1 MANSSETESGH
12 VIRISNNSC
21 DFYSRNYTGT
31 LARRGLACWYDVH
44 PYSLTLWPHHF
55 SENLRRGAWWIKK
68 LNYAYIAV
76 EFLLDGEVIYEQ
88 NGQKDLLCH
97 PGEIYLT
104 SPGSNLRFCNGSS
117 RYARQL
123 QLIISGGTIKLLL
136 ESLGMGSGGVIRPG
150 EPAAFE
156 ARLRRIGT
164 LLREKKPGT
173 AAENAVAGFELLTA
187 LAEEVGRQK
196 RSELPPL
203 LTRAVTLIETDRGKR
218 MNVSRLV
225 EELGIS
231 RAGLDRL
238 FRTWL
243 DLSPQQY
250 LIRQRMESACQ
261 LIRDGQLS
269 FKEIAE
275 FLGFRNAFYFSTAFR
290 KYSGQSPSEFR
301 RSIASRDADAGAEN

>member
-76 EFLLDGEVIYEQ
+76 ELLLDGEVIYEQ
-88 NGQKDLLCH
+88 DGQKDLLCH

-150 EPAAFE
+150 EPRLHSRPVFAGSGRCC
-156 ARLRRIGT
+156 ARKSREPRRKT
-164 LLREKKPGT
+164 R
-173 AAENAVAGFELLTA
+173 
-187 LAEEVGRQK
+187 
-196 RSELPPL
+196 LP
-203 LTRAVTLIETDRGKR
+203 DS
-218 MNVSRLV
+218 NC
-225 EELGIS
+225 
-231 RAGLDRL
+231 
-238 FRTWL
+238 
-243 DLSPQQY
+243 SP
-250 LIRQRMESACQ
+250 RW
-261 LIRDGQLS
+261 
-269 FKEIAE
+269 
-275 FLGFRNAFYFSTAFR
+275 
-290 KYSGQSPSEFR
+290 PR
-301 RSIASRDADAGAEN
+301 RSAVRNVRNCRRCSPAR